1 MYNGD
6 WIGFHERPDVLVDI
20 IREIRREGS
29 ENIIDPKEV
38 SVNWDITNKEIK
50 IFTD

>member
-1 MYNGD
+1 MFNGD
-6 WIGFHERPDVLVDI
+6 WIGFHDKPEILVES
-20 IREIRREGS
+20 IREARRARKGFT
-29 ENIIDPKEV
+29 DPIEV